1 MDKSTVI
8 QGRSIT
14 VKEIDQIRQLLKQY
28 PTWSRSKISLKIC
41 EEWGWRND
49 KGRLKDIA
57 CRSLLRKLE
66 SQGQIKLPAQHH
78 VPTPRMKD
86 QAAFGGQ
93 LQFAFL
99 AEQSS
104 ASTLK
109 EVTPLEIVIVSPGTT
124 NGKLFSA
131 LLAEYHYL
139 GYKGSVG
146 EHLAYLIRD
155 IKGKFLAC
163 VLFGA
168 AAWRTAP
175 RDNYIG
181 WQDEQRKRNLKFIA
195 NNMRFLV
202 LVQIPH
208 LASHILGRIAKRVSQ
223 DWQDKYGHGIEL
235 LETFVEIGRFKGTC
249 YRAAN
254 WQYVGDTQG
263 RSRNDRYSQLQVP
276 IKQIYLYPLN
286 RRFKEKLCA

>member
-1 MDKSTVI
+1 MSKSTII

-14 VKEIDQIRQLLKQY
+14 EKEIDQIRQILKQH
-28 PTWSRSKISLKIC
+28 PTWSRTKISQKIC
-41 EEWGWRND
+41 EEWAWRND

-66 SQGQIKLPAQHH
+66 SQGRITLPAQRHT
-78 VPTPRMKD
+78 PTPRMKD
-86 QAAFGGQ
+86 QSFSSGQ
-93 LQFAFL
+93 LRFAFL
-99 AEQSS
+99 SEQSS
-104 ASTLK
+104 ASALK
-109 EVTPLEIVIVSPGTT
+109 EATPLNITAVLPGTAE
-124 NGKLFSA
+124 GKLFSA

-155 IKGKFLAC
+155 VKGKLLAC

-168 AAWRTAP
+168 AAWKTAP

-181 WQDEQRKRNLKFIA
+181 WQDE
-195 NNMRFLV
+195 
-202 LVQIPH
+202 QIPH

-223 DWQDKYGHGIEL
+223 DWLDKYGHGLEL

-286 RRFKEKLCA
+286 RRFKEKLCN